1 MTIPILTFKAE
12 YKRVYKK
19 YSLYLISQ
27 VVKIFLFNKINYR
40 DMDSNIFD
48 LSGNRNRGFES
59 WAILNYLGLNDSF
72 KGFFEDYELYQV
84 IEFLK
89 NDYQD
94 FDLTIFHLNYQTK
107 LEDER
112 IDFQQKIESSQALN
126 LNERLEQI
134 TKSANVMPKLKK
146 EIIFS
151 YSRNPNVVAQ
161 ALFRA
166 QGKCEKCGEN
176 APFRR
181 KSNGTPYLEVHH
193 KIPLSEQINNDSNL
207 DTLENVVA
215 LCPNC
220 HRKAHFGLTLDFI

>member
-72 KGFFEDYELYQV
+72 KGFFEDYDLYQV

-166 QGKCEKCGEN
+166 QGKCEKCGKN

>member
-72 KGFFEDYELYQV
+72 KGFFEDYDLYQV

-112 IDFQQKIESSQALN
+112 IDFQQKIESAQALN

-151 YSRNPNVVAQ
+151 YSRNPNIVAQ

-166 QGKCEKCGEN
+166 QGKCEKCGKN

-207 DTLENVVA
+207 
-215 LCPNC
+215 
-220 HRKAHFGLTLDFI
+220 